1 MSKSWYKI
9 ENVAEVDSPALVVY
23 PDRIAENI
31 RRMIAIAGGPVRLR
45 PHIKTHKMS
54 AIVRMQVEAGIDKC
68 KCATLAEAE
77 MAAGAGATDVLLAHQ
92 PVGPKVAKLA
102 ALARRFPERG
112 FRRSSMIRES
122 QPPCQRPVATR
133 DAASICCSI
142 SISAWGGV
150 VSDRARR
157 QPHFIASSRDAEHQS
172 RRAARLRWPSS
183 SARCGRTRGVPS
195 RRR

>member
-23 PDRIAENI
+23 PDRVADNI

-68 KCATLAEAE
+68 KCAMLAEAE

-102 ALARRFPERG
+102 ALARRFPG
-112 FRRSSMIRES
+112 AAVFGGRR
-122 QPPCQRPVATR
+122 
-133 DAASICCSI
+133 
-142 SISAWGGV
+142 
-150 VSDRARR
+150 
-157 QPHFIASSRDAEHQS
+157 
-172 RRAARLRWPSS
+172 
-183 SARCGRTRGVPS
+183 
-195 RRR
+195 